1 MTCLE
6 LPGAHLRSILPPPL
20 PFFKTDTP
28 AAILGFVRL
37 VRGFLDLSSRLWVII
52 RLSNTLVIHGLD
64 LAVKI
69 VLEHALRPGGGTGLF
84 ELVLGFGWFWSNL
97 VLVGTSVNPYSLINL
112 MELT

>member
-1 MTCLE
+1 MKCLE

-52 RLSNTLVIHGLD
+52 RFSNTLVIHEID

-69 VLEHALRPGGGTGLF
+69 VLEHTLRPGGGQGCLYMF
-84 ELVLGFGWFWSNL
+84 WDLG
-97 VLVGTSVNPYSLINL
+97 VANPQVVVRAQ
-112 MELT
+112 